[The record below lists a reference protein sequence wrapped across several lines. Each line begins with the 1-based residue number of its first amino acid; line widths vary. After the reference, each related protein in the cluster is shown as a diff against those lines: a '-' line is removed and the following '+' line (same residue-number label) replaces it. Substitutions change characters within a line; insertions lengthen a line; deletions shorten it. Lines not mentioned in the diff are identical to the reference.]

1 MHEGAHAMP
10 LTPNN
15 QPRPT
20 KRSGGWGW
28 LVPLLIAAPTII
40 NLVRRQ
46 TEDVLTDAQ
55 LLMIVAGVGA
65 LIVLVVVGR
74 RAWQSNA
81 AVPRSPTYT
90 PQQSSALPQAPRFEP
105 IITGKVLLAGLVLG
119 VLFAGGVV
127 ALLTLW

>member
-1 MHEGAHAMP
+1 MP

-15 QPRPT
+15 PGQQP

-40 NLVRRQ
+40 NLVRSR
-46 TEDVLTDAQ
+46 TTGILTDEQ
-55 LLMIVAGVGA
+55 LLMIAAGVGT

-74 RAWQSNA
+74 RAWQSNV
-81 AVPRSPTYT
+81 AVPPSPTYN
-90 PQQSSALPQAPRFEP
+90 PQQSSALPQAPRYEP
-105 IITGKVLLAGLVLG
+105 ILTGKVLLAGLVLG

>member
-1 MHEGAHAMP
+1 MP

-15 QPRPT
+15 PQQQPR
-20 KRSGGWGW
+20 RSGGWGW

-46 TEDVLTDAQ
+46 AEGVLTDDQ
-55 LLMIVAGVGA
+55 LLMIAAGVGA
-65 LIVLVVVGR
+65 LIVLVVMGR
-74 RAWQSNA
+74 RLWQNNA
-81 AVPRSPTYT
+81 SVPRSPTYT
-90 PQQSSALPQAPRFEP
+90 PQQSSTLPQAPRYEP
-105 IITGKVLLAGLVLG
+105 IITGKILLAGLVLG

>member
-1 MHEGAHAMP
+1 MP

-15 QPRPT
+15 QGQRPR
-20 KRSGGWGW
+20 RSGWGW
-28 LVPLLIAAPTII
+28 LVPLLIAGPTII

-46 TEDVLTDAQ
+46 TTGVLTDEQ

-65 LIVLVVVGR
+65 LVVLVVVGR

-90 PQQSSALPQAPRFEP
+90 PQQSSTLPQAPRYEP
-105 IITGKVLLAGLVLG
+105 MVTGKVLLAGLVLG

-127 ALLTLW
+127 ALLSLW